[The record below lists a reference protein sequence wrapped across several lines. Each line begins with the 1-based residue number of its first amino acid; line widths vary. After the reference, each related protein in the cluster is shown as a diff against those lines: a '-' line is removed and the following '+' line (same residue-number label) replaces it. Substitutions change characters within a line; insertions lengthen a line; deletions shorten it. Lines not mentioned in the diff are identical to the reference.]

1 MSHPKNESLP
11 PFSGRQTKQ
20 KNDHFFRLRSTLI
33 APFHLKFWAPKKEAK
48 KKKTLF
54 DLYALP
60 KARFE
65 VNIASRTRKRLIQ
78 VYEKLLL
85 RSRRALSQ
93 KNLMPPPNGGE
104 EKENTLTVISATSE
118 REVEF
123 TEDELLGV
131 FDKMLKDILN
141 VMLDSLFR
149 FRSTE
154 RYEKLLKKIIADSA
168 KKE

>member
-1 MSHPKNESLP
+1 ML
-11 PFSGRQTKQ
+11 
-20 KNDHFFRLRSTLI
+20 STLTPLFP
-33 APFHLKFWAPKKEAK
+33 AFVRVNTTPKKETLPK
-48 KKKTLF
+48 KHTPPCFTRKQEKREKLF

-93 KNLMPPPNGGE
+93 LNLVPPTPEKAGGGE
-104 EKENTLTVISATSE
+104 EKENTLTVTSATSE
-118 REVEF
+118 RVVEF
-123 TEDELLGV
+123 TPYELLGV

-154 RYEKLLKKIIADSA
+154 KYEKLLKKIMADSA